1 MPCDLG
7 DPGGGDPWFPHGTLL
22 LHSLAGMAWWS
33 GWFFVCLVVLPYQT
47 EMIQG
52 YHLLHQLTSFTHE
65 LEPVIL
71 LVCLCGLCFGFCVFV
86 FCLFLVLCF
95 CFVLCFGDDIV
106 TVHRTT
112 YRSFT
117 SSLLRPLN
125 RRRPKYALIN
135 QLIPIGNMQ

>member
-71 LVCLCGLCFGFCVFV
+71 LVCLCGLCFGFCFCVLFV
-86 FCLFLVLCF
+86 FGALFLF
-95 CFVLCFGDDIV
+95 RFVFW
-106 TVHRTT
+106 
-112 YRSFT
+112 
-117 SSLLRPLN
+117 
-125 RRRPKYALIN
+125 
-135 QLIPIGNMQ
+135 